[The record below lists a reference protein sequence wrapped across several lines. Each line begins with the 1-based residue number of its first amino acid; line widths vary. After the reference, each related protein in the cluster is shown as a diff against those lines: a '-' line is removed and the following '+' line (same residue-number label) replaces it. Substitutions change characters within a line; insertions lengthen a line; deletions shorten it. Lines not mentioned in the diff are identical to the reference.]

1 MAKINEQIINNIKR
15 NLNESDEINTN
26 VFVLFELLLNHINYK
41 PNESWIN
48 SDRLI
53 ISNKYKIVL
62 NEMNKYFSK
71 KMDVESAMIGD
82 VLGTATGIALG
93 ERYLS
98 NLVKESNPKLD
109 LISFNTFCVCDSDDL
124 LSGCA
129 YESLSFAGFQKLNK
143 LIILCQ
149 INEDEKRNNS
159 NENLLDR
166 FMGIDFEVIEVKN
179 ILSSSTLA
187 NAIEEAKNSKKPTII
202 IYKTKKMKVKEL
214 EGEIVLDSVKEHIA
228 KVTEKRLNKKI
239 AKWEE
244 TKNNAGSQSIEEII
258 KLLENKKTSVEFQSS
273 NFKLGDNYNESL
285 KVSGQK
291 MFNILAKKSKF
302 ILSIFNDLNSVCKI
316 NNTEIMNK
324 NNPVARNIYVGSR
337 NNSIGYIANGL
348 ASLGFKVFL
357 SSKLTNSTFFL
368 PAIKQSINYKYP
380 VTYIFEG
387 SGEDMDIF
395 RNIPNLITFRPA
407 DINEIIGTYEI
418 VNNLEHSTVIVLNDA
433 IIKKI
438 ELTNPRYV
446 LAGAYRVLKE
456 SEQLH
461 GTIIATGSEV
471 SLALEVAK
479 ELLNYGVNLRVTS
492 MPSKKLF
499 YRQSEKYRNSLIP
512 KTLPIFVIEFGNT
525 IWREFTNEEYIFS
538 NKTINTKENIIEKII
553 ELLKKETIRHE

>member
-1 MAKINEQIINNIKR
+1 M
-15 NLNESDEINTN
+15 
-26 VFVLFELLLNHINYK
+26 
-41 PNESWIN
+41 
-48 SDRLI
+48 
-53 ISNKYKIVL
+53 
-62 NEMNKYFSK
+62 
-71 KMDVESAMIGD
+71 
-82 VLGTATGIALG
+82 
-93 ERYLS
+93 
-98 NLVKESNPKLD
+98 
-109 LISFNTFCVCDSDDL
+109 
-124 LSGCA
+124 
-129 YESLSFAGFQKLNK
+129 
-143 LIILCQ
+143 IILCQ

-202 IYKTKKMKVKEL
+202 IYKTKKMKAKEL
-214 EGEIVLDSVKEHIA
+214 EGEIVLDSAKEHID
-228 KVTEKRLNKKI
+228 KVTEKRLHKKI
-239 AKWEE
+239 ANWEE
-244 TKNNAGSQSIEEII
+244 TKNNAGSQAIEEII

-512 KTLPIFVIEFGNT
+512 KALPIFVIEFGNT